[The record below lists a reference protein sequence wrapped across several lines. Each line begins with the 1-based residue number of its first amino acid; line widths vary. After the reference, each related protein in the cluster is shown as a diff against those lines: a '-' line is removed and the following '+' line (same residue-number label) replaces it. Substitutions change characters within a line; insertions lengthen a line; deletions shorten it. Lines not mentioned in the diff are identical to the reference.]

1 MHFEENYR
9 RKGEL
14 ELQEWFGMGRAEIV
28 NRVTREGLAEKMTW
42 AKT

>member
-1 MHFEENYR
+1 MHFEEKYS
-9 RKGEL
+9 RKEKL
-14 ELQEWFGMGRAEIV
+14 ELQEWFGIGRAEIV